1 MILDSIAVFRR
12 PVRGCHLSRRVGASG
27 RRLRPHALAASRARG
42 VRDECRKLRH
52 GCFDGN
58 VMKGEIV
65 MKTIEILGFKAK
77 VARTFWERTRGLIG
91 TKSLAPDEG
100 LLIEKCN
107 AIHMC
112 FMSFPIDAYFLDKDN
127 KVVKTV
133 RNIKPWRLW
142 VWGGWRSVKVLETA
156 VRKEKGCWMSN
167 FGLRYGVVLCVMV
180 WNVMKV

>member
-1 MILDSIAVFRR
+1 
-12 PVRGCHLSRRVGASG
+12 
-27 RRLRPHALAASRARG
+27 
-42 VRDECRKLRH
+42 
-52 GCFDGN
+52 
-58 VMKGEIV
+58 

-156 VRKEKGCWMSN
+156 VRKE
-167 FGLRYGVVLCVMV
+167 GLLDEQFRLAVRSGLVRDGVECNESVDA
-180 WNVMKV
+180 